1 MQHRKTESGYFLR
14 FEKGEDIVATLSTFL
29 ENEKIGFGS
38 LQGIGALD
46 EAELGFFDTSR
57 QIYLRREFAEDFEI
71 ASLMG
76 NVSLVD
82 GKPFAHIHVALS
94 DPEFRVVGGHLFY
107 GRVSVTCE
115 MDLKVH
121 AGEVHRKDDGASG
134 LKLMDLLDQ

>member
-1 MQHRKTESGYFLR
+1 MQQRKTETGFFLR
-14 FEKGEDIVATLSTFL
+14 FEKGEDIVATLTKFL
-29 ENEKIGFGS
+29 GREKIGFGS

-46 EAELGFFDTSR
+46 EAELGFYDTSR

-82 GKPFAHIHVALS
+82 GKPFAHIHVTLS

-115 MDLKVH
+115 MDLRVH
-121 AGEVHRKDDGASG
+121 TGEVHRKDEDGSA
-134 LKLMDLLDQ
+134 LKLMDLQDQ